1 VNPLYL
7 LDTCI
12 LSEPVK
18 PHPSTSVLERLEA
31 CGNRL
36 AMPAIVW
43 HELLYGVQRLPSG
56 KRKQRLNAYL
66 FDVLQP
72 TVPIIAYD
80 NHAAWIHADIRTRL
94 VELGRTPS
102 FADGQIAAIALA
114 GGMVLVTRNEK
125 DFSDIPLLTVVN
137 WFSEQLVSRA
147 AGFSS

>member
-12 LSEPVK
+12 ISEPLK
-18 PHPSTSVLERLEA
+18 PHPSTSVLERLET

-94 VELGRTPS
+94 AELGRTPS

-114 GGMVLVTRNEK
+114 EGMVLVTRNVK

-137 WFSEQLVSRA
+137 WFS
-147 AGFSS
+147 G